1 MGGLRQAQRQELRSL
16 VDNGVLLP
24 EQGEAVGTALTRAS
38 TRGDGRAS
46 WLVEAAGYVGGGL
59 MLGGVTL
66 FVATSWDELTRYSRS
81 ALLAAFALLFVAI
94 GVAAAGGPRGIRR
107 LATGDHA
114 ARRRIVGV
122 LFGLA
127 AVPAALATAVA
138 VDAPHAG
145 SYAGLVGFAVAL
157 AGMLLVPTVA
167 GLVAAAFMSV
177 VAVAS
182 FGKEVLHASDLNM
195 GLLLI
200 VVGVAWAVLAVL
212 RLLPSVP
219 VGLSIGTGLGLIGAQ
234 VPLFSD
240 ASAPWGY
247 GLTFAFAVAC
257 FVAYRWQR
265 SAVLLVAGVLGS
277 TLAVPEAVTDWTDG
291 AVGGSMVLL
300 LAGAVLVGASAI
312 GLRIRRATAAPAP

>member
-1 MGGLRQAQRQELRSL
+1 
-16 VDNGVLLP
+16 
-24 EQGEAVGTALTRAS
+24 
-38 TRGDGRAS
+38 
-46 WLVEAAGYVGGGL
+46 

-277 TLAVPEAVTDWTDG
+277 TLAVPEAVTD
-291 AVGGSMVLL
+291 
-300 LAGAVLVGASAI
+300 
-312 GLRIRRATAAPAP
+312 